1 MDDSVADQETEKR
14 IFEAAR
20 AVFHEQGYNGAR
32 MQEIAKRAGIN
43 QSMLHYYYRTK
54 DRLFEEV
61 FHLSA
66 REVMVPVLE
75 TFQTALPFRD
85 KIERFV
91 HLYIDSVVRNPH
103 VPGFILEE
111 LRRNPDRLQQF
122 VGGQTQGVFAKI
134 EAEVNL
140 AVARGDISPTEPMH
154 FITNLLAL
162 CVFPFIAR
170 PMLQTVTGQTDE
182 DYKRFLV
189 SRKQEVVQFIFNA
202 LSP

>member
-1 MDDSVADQETEKR
+1 MADQETEKR

-43 QSMLHYYYRTK
+43 QSMLHYYFRTK

-66 REVMVPVLE
+66 REVMAPVLE
-75 TFQTALPFRD
+75 IFQTPLPFRD

-91 HLYIDSVVRNPH
+91 HLYIDSVLNNPH

-111 LRRNPDRLQQF
+111 LRRNPDRLRQF
-122 VGGQTQGVFAKI
+122 VGGQTHGVFANI
-134 EAEVNL
+134 EAEVNQ
-140 AVARGDISPTEPMH
+140 AVARGDICPIEPAH
-154 FITNLLAL
+154 FLTNLLAL

-170 PMLQTVTGQTDE
+170 PMVQTVTGQTDE
-182 DYKRFLV
+182 DYKRFLA
-189 SRKQEVVQFIFNA
+189 SRRQEVVRFIFNA